1 MIISIDSGNKNI
13 KTEHFIFPTVLAES
27 QFDLGNFSKDIM
39 KYDGRYYSLDGKRI
53 KYLRDKTVDNRFFI
67 LALFGIAK
75 EIEKKI
81 EDGKIADREKV
92 SATVT
97 LLNGM
102 PPKHLANADK
112 FKKYFLTGK
121 PVSFSYNGKN
131 YAINIKDVFIFPQAY
146 AIAGLMKKKVAESE
160 QLLIVDIGGWT
171 LDYMVLNNGR
181 YNMDECESLEYGMIK
196 FYNTVQ
202 NYCNSMFDINLN
214 EKQIDS
220 ILKGTYKLN
229 IDEDI
234 KQFIFD
240 SAENFCNEIVNTLK
254 EQIEGFRTMPIVF
267 AGGGSVLLKK
277 YFQKNPLLVNAQ
289 YCDDIRANAQGYKA
303 LYKIIK

>member
-1 MIISIDSGNKNI
+1 MIVSIDSGNKNI
-13 KTEHFIFPTVLAES
+13 KTENFVYPTALSES
-27 QFDLGNFSKDIM
+27 DFDLGNFSKDILHYNG
-39 KYDGRYYSLDGKRI
+39 KFYSLDGKRI
-53 KYLRDKTVDNRFFI
+53 KYMRDKTSDERFFI

-81 EDGKIADREKV
+81 QDNKMSDSKKINI
-92 SATVT
+92 SVT

-102 PPKHLANADK
+102 PPKHLASSDK
-112 FKKYFLTGK
+112 FRKYFLTDK
-121 PVSFSYNGKN
+121 PVTFEYNQRYYRISIKN
-131 YAINIKDVFIFPQAY
+131 VFIFPQAY

-171 LDYMVLNNGR
+171 LDYMVLQNGR

-196 FYNTVQ
+196 LYNSIQ
-202 NYCNSMFDINLN
+202 NYCNSKFDMNFN

-220 ILKGTYKLN
+220 ILGGTYKMN
-229 IDEDI
+229 INNEI
-234 KQFIFD
+234 KRFIFD
-240 SAENFCNEIVNTLK
+240 AAESFCNEIVNTLK
-254 EQIEGFRTMPIVF
+254 EQVEGFRTMPIVF
-267 AGGGSVLLKK
+267 AGGGAVTLKK

-289 YCDDIRANAQGYKA
+289 YCEDVRANAQGYKA